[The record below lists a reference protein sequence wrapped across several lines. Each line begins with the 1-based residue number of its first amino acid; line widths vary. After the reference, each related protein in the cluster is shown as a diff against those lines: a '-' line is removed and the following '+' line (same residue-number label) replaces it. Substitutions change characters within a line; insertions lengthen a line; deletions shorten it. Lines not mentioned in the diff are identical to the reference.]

1 MQKIKV
7 NDSVVVLAGKDK
19 GKTGKVKSINFKT
32 DRAVVEGVNVVKK
45 ALRPTQENPTGGLI
59 DKELGIHI
67 SNIGLVSPKTKK
79 ASRVK
84 IQEKGGKK
92 VRVLT
97 ACGTVL
103 N

>member
-32 DRAVVEGVNVVKK
+32 ERVIVEGVNVVKK
-45 ALRPTQENPTGGLI
+45 ALRPSQENPTGGLI
-59 DKELGIHI
+59 DKELGIHV
-67 SNIGLVSPKTKK
+67 SNVGLVSPKTKK